1 MRTMELWLGAIGCA
15 GLVGALYAALVL
27 APAAVGESVA
37 QRILYLHAPA
47 AFAAYGCIFVVA
59 IASAVYLRRRSAA
72 ADRVAVAAAEVGVL
86 MCTLVLVTG
95 SIWGRARWGAWWTPD
110 PRLTLTLILWA
121 IYLSYVLLRAFG
133 GDDEEIAPY
142 AAVLGIFGVLAIPAI
157 RVSAR
162 LMKGMHPSVLA
173 PREGGGSGLTDPY
186 MKLAFWGGAAAMLLV
201 AACLVLLRTR
211 LERAERETM
220 ALRRAADAAEG
231 VVG

>member
-1 MRTMELWLGAIGCA
+1 MRAMESWLGMIGCA
-15 GLVGALYAALVL
+15 GLVAAIYVALIV
-27 APAAVGESVA
+27 APAAAGESVA
-37 QRILYLHAPA
+37 QRILYLHAPS

-59 IASAVYLRRRSAA
+59 IASAVYLWKRSAA

-133 GDDEEIAPY
+133 GDEEEIAPY
-142 AAVLGIFGVLAIPAI
+142 AAVLGIAGVLAIPAI

-173 PREGGGSGLTDPY
+173 PRDGGESGLADPY
-186 MKLAFWGGAAAMLLV
+186 MKLAFWGGTAAMLLV
-201 AACLVLLRTR
+201 AACLVALRTR
-211 LERAERETM
+211 LERVERE
-220 ALRRAADAAEG
+220 ALGLRRLTDAAEG
-231 VVG
+231 A

>member
-1 MRTMELWLGAIGCA
+1 MELWLGAIGCA
-15 GLVGALYAALVL
+15 GLVGALYVALLV

-37 QRILYLHAPA
+37 QRILYLHAPS

-59 IASAVYLRRRSAA
+59 IASAVYLWKRSEA

-173 PREGGGSGLTDPY
+173 PREGGSGLADPS
-186 MKLAFWGGAAAMLLV
+186 MKLAFWGGTVAMVLV
-201 AACLVLLRTR
+201 AVTLVLLRTR
-211 LERAERETM
+211 LERAERETN
-220 ALRRAADAAEG
+220 ALRRLADAAEG
-231 VVG
+231 VGG

>member
-1 MRTMELWLGAIGCA
+1 METWLGAVA
-15 GLVGALYAALVL
+15 SVALAGALYVALVL
-27 APAAVGESVA
+27 APGAAGEGVV
-37 QRILYLHAPA
+37 QRILYIHAPA
-47 AFAAYGCIFVVA
+47 AFASYACIFMVA
-59 IASAVYLRRRSAA
+59 GASAAYLWRRAPA
-72 ADRVAVAAAEVGVL
+72 ADRLAVAAAEVGVL
-86 MCTLVLVTG
+86 MCTFVLVTG

-173 PREGGGSGLTDPY
+173 PRDGGSGLTDPL
-186 MKLAFWGGAAAMLLV
+186 MQAALWGGALAMVLMALALV
-201 AACLVLLRTR
+201 GVRAR
-211 LERAERETM
+211 LERAER
-220 ALRRAADAAEG
+220 ALTAVRRAADAAEG
-231 VVG
+231 VGR

>member
-1 MRTMELWLGAIGCA
+1 MRAMELWLGTIGCV
-15 GLVGALYAALVL
+15 GLAAVVYVALLV
-27 APAAVGESVA
+27 APAAVGEGLD
-37 QRILYLHAPA
+37 QRILYLHAPS

-59 IASAVYLRRRSAA
+59 IASAVYLWKRSAT
-72 ADRVAVAAAEVGVL
+72 ADRVALAAAEVGVL

-133 GDDEEIAPY
+133 GDEEEIAPY
-142 AAVLGIFGVLAIPAI
+142 AAVLGIAGVLAIPAI

-173 PREGGGSGLTDPY
+173 PREGGGSGLADPS
-186 MKLAFWGGAAAMLLV
+186 MKLAFWGGAVAMLLV
-201 AACLVLLRTR
+201 AAALVTLRTR
-211 LERAERETM
+211 LERVEREAT
-220 ALRRAADAAEG
+220 ALRRLADATEAG
-231 VVG
+231 

>member
-1 MRTMELWLGAIGCA
+1 MEAWL
-15 GLVGALYAALVL
+15 GLVGCAALAAAVVVAL
-27 APAAVGESVA
+27 LVAPAAVGESVA
-37 QRILYLHAPA
+37 QRILYLHAPS
-47 AFAAYGCIFVVA
+47 AFAAYGCIAVVA
-59 IASAVYLRRRSAA
+59 IASAVYLWKRSAA
-72 ADRVAVAAAEVGVL
+72 ADRLAVAAAEVGVL

-142 AAVLGIFGVLAIPAI
+142 AAVLGIVGVLAIPAI

-173 PREGGGSGLTDPY
+173 PREGGSGLTDPS
-186 MKLAFWGGAAAMLLV
+186 MRLAFWGGTVALLLV
-201 AACLVLLRTR
+201 AACLVLLRAR
-211 LERAERETM
+211 LERIERQAS
-220 ALRRAADAAEG
+220 ALRRLADAAEG
-231 VVG
+231 A